1 MLEHLTDDELAM
13 LVLAPDVTPKLSAV
27 QHIDDCAQCRER
39 VQGVQTTMRAV
50 DTLDFRGVS
59 QMPGLGALRNRIEAE
74 LSGAAPKREHAAIE
88 EPPRVLWIPPVR
100 GIERVRAFLPVVV
113 SLVLAWL
120 AGKGSA
126 LEPAIGLRCAAV
138 ELGAAALMFGAFVLV
153 TRGALKRSP
162 TLKRAVHDRA
172 TILSASVAGTG
183 ALLGQVW
190 LHQRC
195 EALGEKPHLF
205 VFHVGAVLLASVL
218 ATALAPLARKLLV

>member
-1 MLEHLTDDELAM
+1 MLEHLSDDELAM
-13 LVLAPDVTPKLSAV
+13 LALAPDATPKLSAV
-27 QHIDDCAQCRER
+27 QHIDGCAQCRER

-59 QMPGLGALRNRIEAE
+59 QMPGLGALRDRIEAD
-74 LSGAAPKREHAAIE
+74 LSAAPNVASEAQ
-88 EPPRVLWIPPVR
+88 PRVIWIPPVR

-138 ELGAAALMFGAFVLV
+138 ELGAAALMLTAFVLV